1 MRVKIRVPLDH
12 VDIFLRGVTQDDIS
26 ALLKV
31 LDPDRNHPARAELYN
46 LLHDARELMNRD
58 LYEEMEK

>member
-1 MRVKIRVPLDH
+1 MRVKIRVPLEH

-26 ALLKV
+26 ALLKA

-46 LLHDARELMNRD
+46 LLRDARELMNRD